1 MAEFGTKIEVRP
13 TIWFKVTE
21 VELRALDALA
31 GYGFDPF
38 MKVFKEHLGSHY
50 MEGNE
55 KGLASFFDAVR
66 QNASRL
72 LVRMEAAR
80 ESVKE

>member
-1 MAEFGTKIEVRP
+1 MAKFNTKIEIKP
-13 TIWFKVTE
+13 TIWLKVTE

-38 MKVFKEHLGSHY
+38 M
-50 MEGNE
+50 E
-55 KGLASFFDAVR
+55 KGLLSFFDAVR

-72 LVRMEAAR
+72 LSKMEAAR
-80 ESVKE
+80 RSVEEVKE